1 MWLCE
6 PRNDE
11 DLMASELSAMA
22 RSDSAAHPSL
32 LLRSRQHSSSSAPD
46 SRLGFFERACVLH
59 RNDFGKAQR
68 VQSWCIHAWSTAYSS
83 LTWTTLGIGNKT
95 CVLRLRVY
103 CRLGSTIK
111 RRNIRSAFACCVP
124 LEVYAKSLGDKHQ
137 IRIFVAMSSF
147 ISALS
152 EAQTNNSNIIHI
164 LGGIWWLSRGT
175 NHCSHTSQWTFQNRE
190 MWFRAMLRS

>member
-1 MWLCE
+1 MMKTWWLQSWVQWQGPIPQHIHLCCWGVASTALI
-6 PRNDE
+6 PRPILDW
-11 DLMASELSAMA
+11 
-22 RSDSAAHPSL
+22 
-32 LLRSRQHSSSSAPD
+32 
-46 SRLGFFERACVLH
+46 FFERACVLH
-59 RNDFGKAQR
+59 SNHFGRAQR
-68 VQSWCIHAWSTAYSS
+68 VQSWFIHAWSTAYSS

-124 LEVYAKSLGDKHQ
+124 LEVYASHSG
-137 IRIFVAMSSF
+137 ISINRIFVAMSSF